1 MQGRDQ
7 NDGTGPPKQRRFTCP
22 ICKRRVSLSQE
33 GPGALPRFFPFC
45 SERCKLIDLGVW
57 LDAGYRIAG
66 KPDDE
71 IDPPTDE
78 ALPQGEEP
86 HQ

>member
-7 NDGTGPPKQRRFTCP
+7 DNRAESPKRRQFTCP
-22 ICKRRVSLSQE
+22 ICKRRVSLSQDD
-33 GPGALPRFFPFC
+33 PGALPKFFPFC

-66 KPDDE
+66 KSDDE
-71 IDPPTDE
+71 TDPPADE
-78 ALPQGEEP
+78 ALPRGEEP